1 MHPSLNIAFTKEVKT
16 MDMNEPVYTY
26 FYNVVDKDGFPVT
39 KYSSLTREQFIN
51 VTGIDPVT
59 NKCIYT

>member
-16 MDMNEPVYTY
+16 MDEPVYTY
-26 FYNVVDKDGFPVT
+26 FYNIADKNGFPVT
-39 KYSSLTREQFIN
+39 KYISLTREQFIN

>member
-1 MHPSLNIAFTKEVKT
+1 
-16 MDMNEPVYTY
+16 MDEPVYTY
-26 FYNVVDKDGFPVT
+26 FYNIADKNGFPVT
-39 KYSSLTREQFIN
+39 KYISLTREQFIN

>member
-1 MHPSLNIAFTKEVKT
+1 